1 METREKQGE
10 GQIVTASPQALVVRS
25 AALVVRGLRDLARD
39 SNWLVKKVFPERAAH
54 LSISSTGQVAAIG
67 ARGARRVVLYDIE
80 RCVPTL
86 ALSVT
91 EELAGGNQDLPAAFA
106 WSPEGHSLVAAWG
119 AWRRDLH
126 YFDLRSKLP
135 PGSFGEFETFPG
147 NLAWSAT
154 AKYFA
159 AASSGGHK
167 ASLRVWETGRVGMPF
182 AQKATSETG
191 EPVWIERQTYEAEF
205 GEDGA
210 FQGYGRTTFS
220 PEENVIATVV
230 EFQGEWADDFIAFV
244 DAPAMRS
251 PRSFQAQGHVTGLTW
266 TADSRAVVYCASGQ
280 AYRLDVNAEESEL
293 LPFGAE
299 LCACHPQ
306 LPLCV
311 CFSSWLKNSAKGRL
325 FVADLQRMEV
335 LDECAG
341 EGVLDLRW
349 SADGSKAYALTQ
361 DGLGYIYEPYI
372 L

>member
-1 METREKQGE
+1 METREKQRE
-10 GQIVTASPQALVVRS
+10 GQIVTASQQALVVRS

-39 SNWLVKKVFPERAAH
+39 SNWLIKKVFPERAAH

-67 ARGARRVVLYDIE
+67 ARGARRAVLYDIE
-80 RCVPTL
+80 RCVATL
-86 ALSVT
+86 ALSVP
-91 EELAGGNQDLPAAFA
+91 EELAAGNADCPAAFA
-106 WSPEGHSLVAAWG
+106 WSPEGNALVAAWG
-119 AWRRDLH
+119 AWRKELH
-126 YFDLRSKLP
+126 YFDLRSKLLA
-135 PGSFGEFETFPG
+135 GSFGEFETFPG

-159 AASSGGHK
+159 AAASGERK
-167 ASLRVWETGRVGMPF
+167 ASLRMWEARRGEAAF
-182 AQKATSETG
+182 ARKCASEIG

-205 GEDGA
+205 GEEGA
-210 FQGYGRTTFS
+210 FQGYGCTAFS
-220 PEENVIATVV
+220 PREKEIATVV
-230 EFQGEWADDFIAFV
+230 EFHGEWADDFIAVV
-244 DAPAMRS
+244 DAPAMQS
-251 PRSFQAQGHVTGLTW
+251 PRSFQAQGHVTALTW

-280 AYRLDVNAEESEL
+280 AYRLDAGVVESEL

-335 LDECAG
+335 LDECAA
-341 EGVLDLRW
+341 EGVLDLQW
-349 SADGSKAYALTQ
+349 SADGSKAYAVTQ
-361 DGLGYIYEPYI
+361 DGLGYIYEPYV